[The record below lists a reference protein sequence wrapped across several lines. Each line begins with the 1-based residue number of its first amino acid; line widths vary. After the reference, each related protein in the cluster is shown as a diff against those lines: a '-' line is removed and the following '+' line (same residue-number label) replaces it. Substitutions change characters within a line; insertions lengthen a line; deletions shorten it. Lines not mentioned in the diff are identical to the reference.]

1 MDARPWY
8 GQSGDELFIAL
19 DSHATGLSEEVAA
32 DRLLQSGPNELVFQS
47 TPAWLR
53 FLRQFNDPLVLIL
66 LITALVTGALTAM
79 GSHMLPDTI
88 VIASVVL
95 LNALLGFLQEGRAEG
110 ALDALRNMMVQECLV
125 LRNEVQRRIPARELV
140 PGDVVV
146 LEGGDKIPADVR
158 FIEVSNIHVDESSL
172 TGESVPVQKH
182 TEALAGAME
191 TCAAASAGPSL
202 IPSPTMAT
210 TLPSS

>member
-1 MDARPWY
+1 MSKAWY
-8 GQSGDELFIAL
+8 GLPAGAVMEQL
-19 DSHATGLSEEVAA
+19 DSGAQGLKEVLASQ
-32 DRLLQSGPNELVFQS
+32 RLEAYGANEIEFKK
-47 TPAWLR
+47 TPAWVR
-53 FLRQFNDPLVLIL
+53 FLRQFNDPMVIIL
-66 LITALVTGALTAM
+66 LITALVTGTLTAM

-182 TEALAGAME
+182 TEALAGANLVPGDQSNMGF
-191 TCAAASAGPSL
+191 S
-202 IPSPTMAT
+202 
-210 TLPSS
+210 